1 MEIVL
6 FSQCPQ
12 RLKPA
17 HLSILHLCIYEYI
30 CFVRLQI
37 ELFDLMKKNGF
48 LCKCIIIVLPTI
60 VFPLSLSFSIGK
72 YTECAVIS
80 VDKNFFIMTH
90 CGSRRSG
97 NSKQRLA

>member
-6 FSQCPQ
+6 FSQCPR

-17 HLSILHLCIYEYI
+17 HLSILALRIYECM

-48 LCKCIIIVLPTI
+48 LCKCIIIVLPTV
-60 VFPLSLSFSIGK
+60 VFPLSVSFFK
-72 YTECAVIS
+72 S
-80 VDKNFFIMTH
+80 VGI
-90 CGSRRSG
+90 
-97 NSKQRLA
+97 Q